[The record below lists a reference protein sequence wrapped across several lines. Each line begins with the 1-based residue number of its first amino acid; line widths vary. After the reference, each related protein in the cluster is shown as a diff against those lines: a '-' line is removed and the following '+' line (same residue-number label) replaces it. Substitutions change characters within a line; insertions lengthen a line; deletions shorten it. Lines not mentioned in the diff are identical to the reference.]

1 MSLCS
6 DGRVWDADC
15 TRDAE
20 KRLGLADFVEDVF
33 VFADVDDYLVVD
45 EFVVDVH
52 AGVNVFPDFEDD
64 VDDDVDV
71 DVDVEDDVDV
81 DNVKARA

>member
-33 VFADVDDYLVVD
+33 VFADVDVYLVVD

-71 DVDVEDDVDV
+71 DVEDDVDV

>member
-52 AGVNVFPDFEDD
+52 AGVNVFPDIEDD
-64 VDDDVDV
+64 VDDDV

>member
-20 KRLGLADFVEDVF
+20 KRLGLADFAEDVF
-33 VFADVDDYLVVD
+33 VFADVDEEFVVD
-45 EFVVDVH
+45 VDVDVH
-52 AGVNVFPDFEDD
+52 AGVNVFPA
-64 VDDDVDV
+64 
-71 DVDVEDDVDV
+71 VEDDV

>member
-1 MSLCS
+1 MHQRCGEETWIS
-6 DGRVWDADC
+6 
-15 TRDAE
+15 
-20 KRLGLADFVEDVF
+20 RLVEDVF

-45 EFVVDVH
+45 EFVVDAH

-64 VDDDVDV
+64 VDGDVDV

>member
-64 VDDDVDV
+64 VDDGV